1 MFKSMTSQS
10 IAAVVAA
17 GLVAS
22 FIALVM
28 SGAPVAKAEPLIG
41 GEARKAALERVN
53 EGPCS
58 LQSWPNYEQAA
69 DSICERLGTNAV
81 SCGSSFFARP
91 GRVAGAIE

>member
-41 GEARKAALERVN
+41 GEPQGVVKAVVETATERS
-53 EGPCS
+53 CS
-58 LQSWPNYEQAA
+58 LQSWPNYEQSCQF
-69 DSICERLGTNAV
+69 DLREPSNERRSV
-81 SCGSSFFARP
+81 
-91 GRVAGAIE
+91 RVIVLR